1 MQKILLFW
9 CPHVGNVGTVK
20 AVLESAKSLSQSK
33 NYKCIILNAFGE
45 FDDYRTFLKK
55 NKIEEIKLI
64 KNRLIK
70 KLPTEGFFWSR
81 LNYIIVSIFCFFP
94 LLFYLAR
101 NKNSYLFI
109 YLLTSLPLLI
119 ISLFNLKNKIIF
131 RVSGKIRFS
140 IFRKLILLFSKKKIQ
155 KVLIQ
160 TLESK
165 KRILKNKIYDKKILS
180 LIRDPI
186 IDYNKIKLLKKE
198 KIEPKFYGKKFF
210 VSIGRLTYQKNFLFL
225 VKCIRKI
232 IEKEKKFSFLI
243 LGDGIERKK
252 IAGYIKRYNLS
263 KYIYLIGYKKNIFKY
278 IDNSIGLICPS
289 LWEEPGFVIQ
299 EAAACKKI
307 IMASNC
313 YTGPS
318 EFLSYGKTGYVF
330 KNNNQKSFIKT
341 FYKLINNK
349 NNHKQM
355 IKKNFIKSK
364 LYTRKLFFININ
376 KILHDF

>member
-1 MQKILLFW
+1 MQKTLLFW
-9 CPHVGNVGTVK
+9 CPHVGNVGTAK

-33 NYKCIILNAFGE
+33 NYKCKILNAFGE
-45 FDDYRTFLKK
+45 FDDHRTFLKT

-81 LNYIIVSIFCFFP
+81 LNYTIVFIFCFFP
-94 LLFYLAR
+94 LLFYLNR
-101 NKNSYLFI
+101 NKNNYLFI

-119 ISLFNLKNKIIF
+119 IPLFNLNNKVIF
-131 RVSGKIRFS
+131 RVSGKIRFT

-165 KRILKNKIYDKKILS
+165 NRILKNNIYDKKILS

-186 IDYNKIKLLKKE
+186 IDYNKINLLKKE
-198 KIEPKFYGKKFF
+198 KIESKFSGKKFF

-225 VKCIRKI
+225 TKCLRKI
-232 IEKEKKFSFLI
+232 IKREKKFIFLI
-243 LGDGIERKK
+243 LGKGQDREKIES
-252 IAGYIKRYNLS
+252 YIKKNKLT
-263 KYIYLIGYKKNIFKY
+263 KHIFLLGYKKNIFKY
-278 IDNSIGLICPS
+278 INKSVGLICTS

-307 IMASNC
+307 ILTSNC
-313 YTGPS
+313 YSGPS
-318 EFLSYGKTGYVF
+318 EFLNHGKNGYVF
-330 KNNNQKSFIKT
+330 RNNDKESFV
-341 FYKLINNK
+341 
-349 NNHKQM
+349 
-355 IKKNFIKSK
+355 KNFKK
-364 LYTRKLFFININ
+364 LLKEKKHHKN
-376 KILHDF
+376 KIIENFKKTKYYTPNYFNSQIDKILN

>member
-1 MQKILLFW
+1 MQKTLLFW
-9 CPHVGNVGTVK
+9 CPHIGNVGTAK

-33 NYKCIILNAFGE
+33 NYKCKILNAFGE
-45 FDDYRTFLKK
+45 FDDHRTFLKT

-81 LNYIIVSIFCFFP
+81 LNYIIVFIFCFFP
-94 LLFYLAR
+94 LLFYLVR

-119 ISLFNLKNKIIF
+119 ISLFNLNNKVIF

-165 KRILKNKIYDKKILS
+165 NRILKNNIYDKKVLS

-186 IDYNKIKLLKKE
+186 IDYNKINLLKKE
-198 KIEPKFYGKKFF
+198 KIEPKFSGKNFF

-225 VKCIRKI
+225 TKCLKKI
-232 IEKEKKFSFLI
+232 IKREKKFIFLI
-243 LGDGIERKK
+243 LGKGQEREKIES
-252 IAGYIKRYNLS
+252 YIKKNKLT
-263 KYIYLIGYKKNIFKY
+263 KYIFLLGYKKNIFKY
-278 IDNSIGLICPS
+278 INNSVGLICTS

-307 IMASNC
+307 ILTSNC
-313 YTGPS
+313 YSGPS
-318 EFLSYGKTGYVF
+318 EFLNHGKNGYVF
-330 KNNNQKSFIKT
+330 KNNDKESFV
-341 FYKLINNK
+341 
-349 NNHKQM
+349 
-355 IKKNFIKSK
+355 KNFQK
-364 LYTRKLFFININ
+364 LLKEKKHHKN
-376 KILHDF
+376 KIIENFKKTKFYTPNYFNSQIDKILN